1 MMTNHKDA
9 REQAYLYD
17 LFIVPAWREVFD
29 EMVDE
34 EVEFSPQSRV
44 LDAECG
50 TGGFAVTLAA
60 RLGPDSA
67 VIGIDSSPE
76 KLELAR
82 GKAVAQKVRQ
92 VSFHQGTLENLEH
105 APSDFDLVIADAS
118 MYPHAQLKNALAELM
133 RIARP
138 GAKIVVKLTTHGSFD
153 EFFSIY
159 WEALHD
165 AGLDALT
172 PQLEALVT
180 ERLTIAEVEEL
191 ASRAGLRHVRSVTRK
206 ERFDYA
212 DARAFLAAPLI
223 ENFFL
228 EDWLALLPGETETR
242 RVKQNLI
249 RIIDEERHHMDFDV
263 SIKATL
269 VIGQK

>member
-1 MMTNHKDA
+1 MMTNNKDA

-34 EVEFSPQSRV
+34 EVEMPQQGRV
-44 LDAECG
+44 LDAQCG
-50 TGGFAVTLAA
+50 TGGFAVALAA
-60 RLGPDSA
+60 RLGPDA
-67 VIGIDSSPE
+67 EVIGIDDSPE

-82 GKAVAQKVRQ
+82 GKAEMQKVTR
-92 VSFHQGTLENLEH
+92 VSFHHGTLENLEH
-105 APSDFDLVIADAS
+105 APADFDLVIADAS
-118 MYPHAQLKNALAELM
+118 MHPHGRLKSVFAELL

-138 GAKIVVKLTTHGSFD
+138 GATVVIKLTTHGSFD

-172 PQLEALVT
+172 PQLEALIT

-191 ASRAGLRHVRSVTRK
+191 ASQAGLRHIRSVTRK

-212 DARAFLAAPLI
+212 DAKTFLDAPLI

-228 EDWLALLPGETETR
+228 EDWLAMLPGEAATR
-242 RVKQNLI
+242 RVRQNLT